1 MCKEIILVHR
11 MILLSL
17 KCHFFDIFA
26 QRNTLTQRSMTTRSA
41 RSIRTKVVWSVLGI
55 GMTLS
60 IGMLSMLDSGSP
72 TRSGG
77 LSLAPLMGIERSVG
91 MESIFQTTSPIES
104 NRWDSIVIVHSG
116 SPSGSAAD
124 IAQEHKT
131 LGYDGLGF
139 HFVIGN
145 GKRMGDGEIHVG
157 YRWLDQR
164 SGADLSGVHSGFN
177 SSNAI
182 EICLVG
188 DGDRRPFSDEQM
200 YRLAQLVSSLSDEMG
215 ISSDRVFLHKDLAG
229 TSSPGQFFPQAE
241 FEQLLASMN

>member
-1 MCKEIILVHR
+1 
-11 MILLSL
+11 
-17 KCHFFDIFA
+17 
-26 QRNTLTQRSMTTRSA
+26 MTTRSA

-72 TRSGG
+72 TRTGG
-77 LSLAPLMGIERSVG
+77 LALTPLMGIDRSVG
-91 MESIFQTTSPIES
+91 MESIFQTATPIGS
-104 NRWDSIVIVHSG
+104 QPWDSIVIVHSA
-116 SPSGSAAD
+116 SPSASAAD
-124 IAQEHKT
+124 IAEAHKA

-164 SGADLSGVHSGFN
+164 SGAELSGVGSGFN
-177 SSNAI
+177 SNNAI

-200 YRLAQLVSSLSDEMG
+200 YRLAQLVSALSDELG
-215 ISSDRVFLHKDLAG
+215 IDNERVFLHKNLAG

-241 FEQLLASMN
+241 FEQLLASMD